1 MSRQKK
7 VHPKLGLIN
16 EIKNKDLEKTKFR
29 QKNKKKK
36 PFCIMHTV
44 PEWEPSP
51 YGEWYDKIFNPK
63 PAGTVEV
70 WGRYPTLK
78 AAEQALVICNNKY
91 PDQDYWIEKTN
102 QE

>member
-7 VHPKLGLIN
+7 VHPKHGSFN
-16 EIKNKDLEKTKFR
+16 EIQDKDLEKNKFR

-51 YGEWYDKIFNPK
+51 YGEWYDKVFHSK
-63 PAGTVEV
+63 PAGTIEC
-70 WGRYPTLK
+70 WSRFPTRK
-78 AAEQALVICNNKY
+78 AAEQALEVKMKQY
-91 PDQDYWIEKTN
+91 PDEEYWIEEK
-102 QE
+102 